1 VHKLAYKVNNKKEKK
16 DENLYT
22 ILELSV
28 MSAKLGIL
36 DPPSFTKTGDKMK
49 SQDENGTQD
58 KNLKIEKKEGIKL
71 VLAPKLVLAGVS
83 PLVLDSLYLCAFNA
97 PHIFWGWINSCLN
110 KTNPTI
116 LVN

>member
-1 VHKLAYKVNNKKEKK
+1 
-16 DENLYT
+16 
-22 ILELSV
+22 